1 MARAYQ
7 IAAWSQPP
15 EIARARIVFENANPY
30 DRRTKNEVT
39 RRMTEQ
45 ALRAHEQVEAPSGK
59 GAGDENFPVA
69 SILIARHLRPHVM
82 CFYEFARAADDIA
95 DSEVLASDE
104 KLRRLDVFEAGLD
117 GAESASKAFSLR
129 NSLIETG
136 VTDRH
141 ARDLLDAFRQDAV
154 KQRYAD
160 WGELIGYCELSA
172 NPVGRYLMDLHG
184 EDKALWPASD
194 ALCTVLQI
202 LNHLQD
208 LQQDLRRMD
217 RVYLPLDMLAE
228 QGMDVSVLEGRSS
241 PAGLRHVIDTCL
253 DRCDAMI
260 AEAGSR
266 PVRLRSR
273 RLNAEMRIITALAAR
288 LSARLRREDPLAG
301 RVKLSKPDFALG
313 ALRGVAG
320 LLEPTTK

>member
-1 MARAYQ
+1 
-7 IAAWSQPP
+7 
-15 EIARARIVFENANPY
+15 
-30 DRRTKNEVT
+30 
-39 RRMTEQ
+39 MTGQ
-45 ALRAHEQVEAPSGK
+45 ALTAHQQVETPSGK

-69 SILIARHLRPHVM
+69 SILIAPHLRAHVM
-82 CFYEFARAADDIA
+82 CFYAFARAADDIA
-95 DSEVLASDE
+95 DSESLSSDE

-117 GAESASKAFSLR
+117 GDASSAKAFALRGSL
-129 NSLIETG
+129 LETR

-141 ARDLLDAFRQDAV
+141 ARDLLNAFRQDAV

-160 WGELIGYCELSA
+160 WDELIGYCELSA

-208 LQQDLRRMD
+208 LQPDLRRMN
-217 RVYLPLDMLAE
+217 RVYLPIEMLAE
-228 QGMDVSVLEGRSS
+228 VGLEVSVLDGRES
-241 PAGLRHVIDTCL
+241 PAALRRVLDNCL
-253 DRCDAMI
+253 DRCDALI
-260 AEAGSR
+260 EAAGSR

-273 RLNAEMRIITALAAR
+273 RLNAEMRVISGLAAK

-301 RVKLSKPDFALG
+301 RVKLSKLDFATA
-313 ALRGVAG
+313 ALRGIVG
-320 LLEPTTK
+320 LLEPTAG

>member
-1 MARAYQ
+1 
-7 IAAWSQPP
+7 
-15 EIARARIVFENANPY
+15 
-30 DRRTKNEVT
+30 
-39 RRMTEQ
+39 MTGQ
-45 ALRAHEQVEAPSGK
+45 ALTAHQQVEAPTGK

-82 CFYEFARAADDIA
+82 CFYDFARAADDIA
-95 DSEVLASDE
+95 DSETLSSDE

-117 GAESASKAFSLR
+117 GDASGKKGFALRTSLT
-129 NSLIETG
+129 ETG

-141 ARDLLDAFRQDAV
+141 ARDLLNAFRQDAV

-160 WGELIGYCELSA
+160 WDELIGYCELSA

-184 EDKALWPASD
+184 EDTALWPASD

-208 LQQDLRRMD
+208 LQGDYRRMD
-217 RVYLPLDMLAE
+217 RVYLPQDMLADQE
-228 QGMDVSVLEGRSS
+228 LDVPVLDQPRCPE
-241 PAGLRHVIDTCL
+241 ALRRVLDTCL

-260 AEAGSR
+260 VEAGLR
-266 PVRLRSR
+266 PARLRSR
-273 RLNAEMRIITALAAR
+273 RLNAEMRVITSLAAR

-301 RVKLSKPDFALG
+301 RVKLSKPDFATA
-313 ALRGVAG
+313 ALRGIAG
-320 LLEPTTK
+320 LLEPTAR